1 MPRKGIETDEL
12 TLRELARA
20 PRESTHI
27 SVLILLLTLNAG
39 WTDLVTYLF
48 LSKTFASFMTGN
60 ILFIGLGLAQANS
73 GLLIRAVIAVL
84 VNLMGV
90 TVGALI
96 IHRAPLR
103 RTARSWRNKIMLTL
117 FVQWIFLLSFAM
129 LWFLTSNLTQQNVA
143 HVILLALA
151 AFGMGIQGAIVIAFE
166 FPGVVANAMTGVVIV
181 LGQRVGKGI
190 AHSGPGGEWRWTFLL
205 PILYALGAVAVAF
218 SSTSPLTPIFPFII
232 SSIVIVYVLWQVGRE
247 KVEVKDDTSYDAEE
261 DNDKRPKGHD
271 QC

>member
-1 MPRKGIETDEL
+1 MRREGTETDEF

-73 GLLIRAVIAVL
+73 ELLINAVVALL
-84 VNLMGV
+84 VYFMGV
-90 TVGALI
+90 MIGALF

-103 RTARSWRNKIMLTL
+103 RTARHWRNKIVLTL
-117 FVQWIFLLSFAM
+117 LVQWIFLLTFTMVWFA
-129 LWFLTSNLTQQNVA
+129 TSNLAQHNVA
-143 HVILLALA
+143 RIILLALA

-181 LGQRVGKGI
+181 LGQRISKGVV
-190 AHSGPGGEWRWTFLL
+190 HSEPGGEWRWTFLL
-205 PILYALGAVAVAF
+205 PVLYALGAIAVGLTY
-218 SSTSPLTPIFPFII
+218 TSPLKPIFPFII
-232 SSIVIVYVLWQVGRE
+232 SSVAIIYTYFR
-247 KVEVKDDTSYDAEE
+247 
-261 DNDKRPKGHD
+261 R
-271 QC
+271 

>member
-1 MPRKGIETDEL
+1 
-12 TLRELARA
+12 
-20 PRESTHI
+20 
-27 SVLILLLTLNAG
+27 
-39 WTDLVTYLF
+39 
-48 LSKTFASFMTGN
+48 
-60 ILFIGLGLAQANS
+60 
-73 GLLIRAVIAVL
+73 
-84 VNLMGV
+84 
-90 TVGALI
+90 
-96 IHRAPLR
+96 
-103 RTARSWRNKIMLTL
+103 
-117 FVQWIFLLSFAM
+117 
-129 LWFLTSNLTQQNVA
+129 
-143 HVILLALA
+143 
-151 AFGMGIQGAIVIAFE
+151 VIAFE

-190 AHSGPGGEWRWTFLL
+190 ARSGPGGEWRWTFLL